1 MSGKT
6 ISLPQ
11 APPPGRRASAPDGT
25 RPYRVALVGNPNA
38 GKTTLFNAL
47 TGLRA
52 KTSNYA
58 GTTVERRQGR
68 LTLGGGPVTIIDLP
82 GLYALDAATPEERV
96 ARDVLMG
103 RRDADPMP
111 DAVVLVL
118 DATNLDRNL
127 FLASQALPLGLP
139 AVVALTMTDSARRA
153 GIELDLAKLSDELG
167 CPVVPVNAPRG
178 EGVTAL
184 KTAIEGLTAA
194 PHAPKM
200 SEELAGCTT
209 CSGCPFSARYDW
221 AERVGSGCA
230 SSPGEAAGQMTER
243 LDRILTHRR
252 TGVLLF
258 AAVMLFVFWL
268 IFSIAQYPMGWI
280 ELLFETVGGVTDAV
294 LPAGTPGSL
303 MEDVHSL
310 LVDGVIGGVGGMLVF
325 LPQIA
330 ILFFFIALLEDSG
343 YMARAAFVM
352 DRLMHRVGLPG
363 KSFVPLLSAHACA
376 LPAIMATRTIENRR
390 DRLTTI
396 LVAPLM
402 TCSARVPVYALL
414 VALLFADR
422 PGWAAVTFAG
432 AYALGIVAALA
443 MAMIF
448 KRTILKGDTEP
459 TVIELPHYRWPSL
472 KNALLLTLD
481 RCLMFV
487 KKAGTVILLLSVL
500 LWAAATYPKTDAPAE
515 AVALEAQAV
524 QVEAAGDADAA
535 AALVD
540 EAERLTARNALD
552 YSVAGRIGN
561 FIEPVFAPLGFDE
574 RISIGVFTSFAAR
587 EVIVSTLA
595 VLYNVG
601 EDGAEDTTTMRE
613 VLLGAQRDDGTPV
626 FTTATCLSLLVFYVL
641 AMQCLPTQA
650 VTKRETGSWGWAA
663 FQLGY
668 MTVLAY
674 SAALVT
680 YQVAVLFT

>member
-1 MSGKT
+1 MSAKPF
-6 ISLPQ
+6 SLPQ
-11 APPPGRRASAPDGT
+11 APRLGRRASSAPGT
-25 RPYRVALVGNPNA
+25 PYRVALVGNPNA

-68 LTLGGGPVTIIDLP
+68 VTLDQGPVTLIDLP

-96 ARDVLMG
+96 ARDVLLG

-127 FLASQALPLGLP
+127 FLASQVLPLGLP
-139 AVVALTMTDSARRA
+139 AVAALTMTDQARKV
-153 GIELDLAKLSDELG
+153 GIELDLPKLSTELG
-167 CPVVPVNAPRG
+167 CPVVPVHAPRG
-178 EGVTAL
+178 EGIEAL
-184 KTAIEGLTAA
+184 RSAMAGLAAA
-194 PHAPKM
+194 PHAPKV
-200 SEELAGCTT
+200 SEALAGCTT

-221 AERVGSGCA
+221 AEQVGAGCVTH
-230 SSPGEAAGQMTER
+230 PGEALGQTTER
-243 LDRILTHRR
+243 LDRVLTHKRV
-252 TGVLLF
+252 GVLLF

-280 ELLFETVGGVTDAV
+280 ESLFGTVGGWVDVV
-294 LPAGTPGSL
+294 LPAGEPGGV
-303 MEDVHSL
+303 MQDVHSL
-310 LVDGVIGGVGGMLVF
+310 VVDGIIGGVGGMLVF

-376 LPAIMATRTIENRR
+376 LPAIMAARTIENRR
-390 DRLTTI
+390 DRLATI

-402 TCSARVPVYALL
+402 SCSARVPVYALL

-422 PGWAAVTFAG
+422 PWMAAVTFAG
-432 AYALGIVAALA
+432 AYVLGVVAALV
-443 MAMIF
+443 MAMVF
-448 KRTILKGDTEP
+448 KRTLLKGETEP
-459 TVIELPHYRWPSL
+459 TVIELPNYRWPSL

-500 LWAAATYPKTDAPAE
+500 LWAAATYPKAEAPE
-515 AVALEAQAV
+515 QAVALEAQAT
-524 QVEAAGDADAA
+524 QVEAAGDAAA
-535 AALVD
+535 AGELFAR
-540 EAERLTARNALD
+540 AERLTAQHALD

-561 FIEPVFAPLGFDE
+561 FIEPVFAPLGFDA

-595 VLYNVG
+595 VLYGVG
-601 EDGAEDTTTMRE
+601 DDDAEDAVTMRE
-613 VLLGAQRDDGTPV
+613 VLLRAQREDGTPV
-626 FTTATCLSLLVFYVL
+626 FTVATCLSLLVFYVL

-650 VTKRETGSWGWAA
+650 VTKRETGSWGWAM

-674 SAALVT
+674 TAALVT
-680 YQVAVLFT
+680 YQVASVWG